1 MKKIFL
7 ATLIFIYSMICM
19 NVNATQYIND
29 EINKTDIE
37 RIVVNVPSIVKIYP
51 GDSIDLN
58 IRTYDKD
65 LYDNIKYEIHNKI
78 LYINLLD
85 QKYLEDQLVE
95 PDDVRINIQV
105 PNNVENIG
113 TDSYLLVATVNKNN
127 KATNYGKN

>member
-1 MKKIFL
+1 MKKFLL
-7 ATLIFIYSMICM
+7 ATLIFAYSLVCF
-19 NVNATQYIND
+19 NANATQYID
-29 EINKTDIE
+29 DSSNKPNIE
-37 RIVVNVPSIVKIYP
+37 RIVVNVPSTVKLYP
-51 GDSIDLN
+51 GDSIDVN

-65 LYDNIKYEIHNKI
+65 LYDNIKYTIHNKI
-78 LYINLLD
+78 LYIDLLD
-85 QKYLEDQLVE
+85 QKYLEDQLIE

>member
-7 ATLIFIYSMICM
+7 ATLIFVYSMICM
-19 NVNATQYIND
+19 NANATQYIND
-29 EINKTDIE
+29 EIDKTDIE
-37 RIVVNVPSIVKIYP
+37 RIVVNVPSTVKIYP

-58 IRTYDKD
+58 IRTYNKD

-78 LYINLLD
+78 LYIDLLD
-85 QKYLEDQLVE
+85 QKYLEDQLIE
-95 PDDVRINIQV
+95 PSDVRINIQV
-105 PNNVENIG
+105 PHNVENIG

>member
-1 MKKIFL
+1 MKKIL
-7 ATLIFIYSMICM
+7 LSTLIFVYSMICM
-19 NVNATQYIND
+19 NVNASQYIND

-37 RIVVNVPSIVKIYP
+37 RIVVNVPSTVKIYP

-78 LYINLLD
+78 LYIDLLD
-85 QKYLEDQLVE
+85 QKYLEDQLIE
-95 PDDVRINIQV
+95 PSDVRINIQV
-105 PNNVENIG
+105 PHNIENIG

>member
-7 ATLIFIYSMICM
+7 ATLIFVYSMICM
-19 NVNATQYIND
+19 DVNATQYIND
-29 EINKTDIE
+29 EIDKTDIE
-37 RIVVNVPSIVKIYP
+37 RIVVNVPSTVKIYP

-78 LYINLLD
+78 LYIDLLD
-85 QKYLEDQLVE
+85 QKYLEDQLIE
-95 PDDVRINIQV
+95 PSDVRINIQV
-105 PNNVENIG
+105 PHNVENIG

>member
-7 ATLIFIYSMICM
+7 ATLIFVYSMICM

-37 RIVVNVPSIVKIYP
+37 RIVVNVPSTVKIYP

-78 LYINLLD
+78 LYIDLLD
-85 QKYLEDQLVE
+85 QKYLEDQLIE
-95 PDDVRINIQV
+95 PSDVRINIQV

>member
-7 ATLIFIYSMICM
+7 ATLIFVYSMICM

-37 RIVVNVPSIVKIYP
+37 QIVVNVPSIVKIYP

-78 LYINLLD
+78 LYIDLLD
-85 QKYLEDQLVE
+85 QKYLEDQLIE